1 MARKTSS
8 FSVTRVIAEK
18 RENLA
23 SARAELAMLQDKA
36 HLVRAALHFVNKV
49 ADHANAIGFTKWQN
63 LNVWTGSAPEVSVT
77 IEGYV
82 SSLKQGAVVEILD
95 NAMACGFEAIGSE
108 DYLNSWASQR
118 NFKFQ
123 QNVAG
128 VDVTI
133 RVVANIN
140 DSEVCR
146 KVQTGTKLVETPVY
160 EIVCA

>member
-23 SARAELAMLQDKA
+23 SARAELAELQDKA

-63 LNVWTGSAPEVSVT
+63 LNVWTGSAPEISVT